1 MNGEERQMTETVMPQ
16 GDEMPTP
23 REPDEVTDP
32 QGPDEIPPQDPTEE
46 GLPED
51 EQGTSGS

>member
-1 MNGEERQMTETVMPQ
+1 MTETVMPQ

-46 GLPED
+46 GLPEE